1 MNTSQHL
8 QHSDCPVYCFWNR
21 YLLFSW
27 LKNYFRKMDFSPT
40 EVDYDKW
47 IESAAL
53 NSQVTFQVAWYSH
66 WAFLSSELIA
76 SEKWVANILLW
87 LPSILFSL
95 LKIVYRGLGGKHCS
109 PYCLCVSG
117 RVVALQP
124 ASKWFICR
132 TRTKVHSSHW
142 MPKKTHKKW
151 KQTIAEYS
159 WKTERSLW
167 KCHQAESTQGRVEF
181 K

>member
-95 LKIVYRGLGGKHCS
+95 LKIVYRG
-109 PYCLCVSG
+109 PNCLSLYWEENI
-117 RVVALQP
+117 VAHTVYVYLAELLHYSLLLNDSYAGP
-124 ASKWFICR
+124 ELKSTHLTECR
-132 TRTKVHSSHW
+132 KRHTKNENR
-142 MPKKTHKKW
+142 
-151 KQTIAEYS
+151 Q
-159 WKTERSLW
+159 
-167 KCHQAESTQGRVEF
+167 
-181 K
+181 